1 MKKRY
6 HKTLRRDSKSIAQ
19 RLQRKNFADQ
29 PEPMMKA
36 VNIEYQVS
44 ERTRAIGYGGIGAIH
59 TMVGKLG
66 LDQEINQR
74 VKLLKVHIPYYESD
88 HILNLAYN
96 IMCGG
101 TCVED
106 LERLRQCESYLNGLG
121 AERIPDPTTAGDF
134 LRRFADE
141 GSILSLQE
149 VINGTRKKVWV
160 ERGQHDKSFLA
171 EGVIDVDGT
180 IAGTTGECKEGMDI
194 SYKGTWGYSPL
205 IISLAHTSE
214 ALYLVNRSGNQTSA
228 DGAAEWLD
236 RSIALVGGVFQKV
249 WLRGDT
255 DFSLTKNFD
264 RWSAQ
269 GVSFVFGYD
278 ARANLVKIADELPK
292 SRWKK
297 LHRPARYEVA
307 TAARE
312 PRENVKE
319 AVVKEREFKN
329 LRLKS
334 EDVAEFRYR
343 PTACQQE
350 YRMVVVRKNLSV
362 EQGAAVLFDDIRYFF
377 YITND
382 EEKSKQE
389 IVFFANRRGNQEN
402 LIGQLK
408 SGVNA
413 LRMPSSDLHSN
424 WAYMVIA
431 ALAWNLKAWYGLL
444 VEDRVKGDEIVRM
457 EFKRF
462 LLSFMQLPCQILKT
476 GRRVVYRILSYSKHL
491 KTFLAAFEYIKQL
504 KLE

>member
-6 HKTLRRDSKSIAQ
+6 HKTLRRDSRSIAQ
-19 RLQRKNFADQ
+19 RLKRRNFAAQ
-29 PEPMMKA
+29 PEPMIKD
-36 VNIEYQVS
+36 VNSEYEVS

-59 TMVGKLG
+59 TMVCRLG
-66 LDQEINQR
+66 LDQEINEK
-74 VKLLKVHIPYYESD
+74 VELLKVHLPYHESD
-88 HILNLAYN
+88 HILNMAYN

-101 TCVED
+101 TCLD
-106 LERLRQCESYLNGLG
+106 DIERLRQCESYLNGLG
-121 AERIPDPTTAGDF
+121 TERIPDPTTAGDF
-134 LRRFADE
+134 LRRFADG

-149 VINGTRKKVWV
+149 VINGTRKKVW
-160 ERGQHDKSFLA
+160 EEHGKHDKSFLD
-171 EGVIDVDGT
+171 EGIIDVDGT
-180 IAGTTGECKEGMDI
+180 IAETSGECKGGMDI
-194 SYKGTWGYSPL
+194 SYKGTWGYAPL

-214 ALYLVNRSGNQTSA
+214 ELYLVNRSGNQTSA
-228 DGAAEWLD
+228 DGAAGWMD
-236 RSIALVGGVFQKV
+236 RAIDLVGGVFKKV

-264 RWSAQ
+264 RWSER
-269 GVSFVFGYD
+269 VSFVFGYD
-278 ARANLVKIADELPK
+278 AKANLVKIAEELPK

-297 LHRPARYEVA
+297 LNRPARYEVT

-312 PRENVKE
+312 PRAKVKE
-319 AVVKEREFKN
+319 ALVKEREFKN

-334 EDVAEFRYR
+334 EEVAEFRYR
-343 PTACQQE
+343 PTACKKE

-362 EQGAAVLFDDIRYFF
+362 EQGEAVLFDDVRYFF
-377 YITND
+377 YITNH

-389 IVFFANRRGNQEN
+389 MVFFANHRCNQEN

-444 VEDRVKGDEIVRM
+444 VPDRVKGDEIVRM

-462 LLSFMQLPCQILKT
+462 LLSFMLLPCQILKT
-476 GRRVVYRILSYSKHL
+476 GRRVVYRILSYSEHL
-491 KTFLAAFEYIKQL
+491 KTFLATFEYLKQL
-504 KLE
+504 KLT